1 MKKVIAI
8 AVLVA
13 FSGAMIAGCCPKA
26 QPVCVPCAPV
36 KAACYK

>member
-1 MKKVIAI
+1 MKKLIAI

-13 FSGAMIAGCCPKA
+13 FSGAMISGCCPKA
-26 QPVCVPCAPV
+26 QPSYVPCAPV

>member
-1 MKKVIAI
+1 MKKLIAI

-13 FSGAMIAGCCPKA
+13 FSGAMISGCCPKA
-26 QPVCVPCAPV
+26 QPSYAPAPV